1 MHAVTVRNDLNAVTE
16 ADVKLFSQKCVSYTT
31 RPAAE
36 NTESETESSE
46 ITDDGETTA
55 KMILDIYYRT
65 PDEIMTEA
73 GFTESDKNWAELM
86 FKALEE
92 GEIT

>member
-1 MHAVTVRNDLNAVTE
+1 
-16 ADVKLFSQKCVSYTT
+16 
-31 RPAAE
+31 
-36 NTESETESSE
+36 
-46 ITDDGETTA
+46 
-55 KMILDIYYRT
+55 MILDIYYRT